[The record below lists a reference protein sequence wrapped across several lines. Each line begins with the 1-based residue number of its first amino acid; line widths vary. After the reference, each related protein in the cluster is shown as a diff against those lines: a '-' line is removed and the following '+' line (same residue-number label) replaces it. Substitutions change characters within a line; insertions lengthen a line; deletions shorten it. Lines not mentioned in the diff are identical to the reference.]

1 MFDKGLRFFLKTLL
15 VIMYNAIHSESLLFN
30 FKKLSGN
37 ESVVINCCLM
47 DQVENVLVANCSNL
61 NWTFVDLRC
70 VPVTTQVLLLDRN
83 NLTTLTNGS
92 FQTLTSLRQL
102 SIQSS
107 NIHRIEIDTFL
118 GLSQLQ
124 NLSLENN
131 QLRDEVT
138 SINPQA
144 FRHLTNLKQLLI
156 GKNQNLSKNL
166 KGAFVYF
173 QNLSTLSMDGSEK
186 LQIGREFSYLTQL
199 NNLTLYCSKVT
210 NVTNESFIGLW
221 NSSLK
226 TLSLIDFD
234 NLQFDPDDMDQDTSL
249 FSDDAFQNLN
259 SLEVLRIIN
268 CRIGN
273 ENMARKFKQF
283 INSSLHTLYLDTTH
297 YMKDYYNPNSTY
309 EDGVILNSTVKY
321 LRQLTLSHFSW
332 INSNIFAIAPG
343 VISSP
348 QWRRNIKSI
357 DFSKNKLGWLGW
369 RFPLLEAARLEK
381 LEEVIITFPNPAN
394 EMSYP
399 YLEVDSGKENEQP
412 SLSLPTYLDFYNIR
426 SLTGSRTTNTTSK
439 LKSLETKVKSNNL
452 SSSSKDDGI
461 LQALPWR
468 NDSLN
473 NKPFQKELASG
484 FETIAIF
491 PVTSYA
497 EIGSISERSLFR
509 ILDKPFYL
517 TKSAIWTYR
526 VPASLHTIKVM
537 YTLQGDNEYSNQ
549 SIQFIQAANLTRVY
563 FVGNS
568 ILRGTGR
575 IKGLTNLQ
583 LFDASKNAL
592 IVSTYFFDEF
602 PTLRYLILRSMM
614 NEDFFQRVSID
625 RIIQNM
631 PELRYLDLTDNKLN
645 FLPPNLFSRNSHITH
660 VILAK
665 NRFSS
670 FPITMALVPNLK
682 TLDLSGNAL
691 SDLTEEEMT
700 ALTKHSENV
709 PDFYLALAENNIVCV
724 CSQIKFMIWLNISDF
739 LDNKGNYSCTSQE
752 GQLISTEVL
761 LQDVS
766 GFYIQCFGYNYLL
779 ISIVLLLVMSST
791 FLVAYLVHRFRTAIE
806 ASLVR
811 IFIKAFRPMKSSDYK
826 THVFIGYADDDVGF
840 VRHILLRYLEEDLKV
855 STFVHHRD
863 LAPGYTDQ
871 QMFEAMRDSWRILLV
886 ITQPFLNNYDLS
898 DIIMKYA
905 SHSVSPANEKRVVL
919 LVQQTQLYNI
929 PGSLYDVLEDSRI
942 IVISDLSAH
951 LDYAQRQAIK
961 QCLRDIR

>member
-1 MFDKGLRFFLKTLL
+1 
-15 VIMYNAIHSESLLFN
+15 
-30 FKKLSGN
+30 
-37 ESVVINCCLM
+37 
-47 DQVENVLVANCSNL
+47 
-61 NWTFVDLRC
+61 
-70 VPVTTQVLLLDRN
+70 
-83 NLTTLTNGS
+83 
-92 FQTLTSLRQL
+92 
-102 SIQSS
+102 
-107 NIHRIEIDTFL
+107 
-118 GLSQLQ
+118 
-124 NLSLENN
+124 
-131 QLRDEVT
+131 
-138 SINPQA
+138 
-144 FRHLTNLKQLLI
+144 
-156 GKNQNLSKNL
+156 
-166 KGAFVYF
+166 
-173 QNLSTLSMDGSEK
+173 MDGSEK

-234 NLQFDPDDMDQDTSL
+234 NLQFDPDDIDQDTSKKQ

-273 ENMARKFKQF
+273 ENMARKFRQF

-297 YMKDYYNPNSTY
+297 YMKSYYNPNSTY

-332 INSNIFAIAPG
+332 INSNIFAIASG

-348 QWRRNIKSI
+348 QWRQNIKSI

-381 LEEVIITFPNPAN
+381 LEEVIITFPYPAN
-394 EMSYP
+394 EVSYP
-399 YLEVDSGKENEQP
+399 YLDVDSVKENVQP

-426 SLTGSRTTNTTSK
+426 SFTGSRTTKTMSK
-439 LKSLETKVKSNNL
+439 LKSLESKVKSKIY
-452 SSSSKDDGI
+452 SSSKDDGI
-461 LQALPWR
+461 LQALHWR

-473 NKPFQKELASG
+473 IVPLKNEVASG
-484 FETIAIF
+484 FEPIVIF

-497 EIGSISERSLFR
+497 QLGSISERSLFQF
-509 ILDKPFYL
+509 LNKPFFRSS
-517 TKSAIWTYR
+517 SAMWTYR
-526 VPASLHTIKVM
+526 LPPSLRTIKVM

-549 SIQFIQAANLTRVY
+549 SIQLIHAANLTHVY

-568 ILRGTGR
+568 ILKGTGR

-583 LFDASKNAL
+583 LCDVSKNAA
-592 IVSTYFFDEF
+592 IVEPYLFDDF
-602 PTLRYLILRSMM
+602 SSLRYLIMKSMM
-614 NEDFFQRVSID
+614 NEDFFQRISID

-645 FLPPNLFSRNSHITH
+645 FLPLNLFSRNSHITH

-682 TLDLSGNAL
+682 LLDLSGNAL
-691 SDLTEEEMT
+691 SYLTDEEMT

-709 PDFYLALAENNIVCV
+709 PDFYLALTGNNIVCV
-724 CSQIKFMIWLNISDF
+724 CSQIKFMIWLNISGF

-761 LQDVS
+761 LQDIS
-766 GFYIQCFGYNYLL
+766 GFYRQCFGYNNFM

-791 FLVAYLVHRFRTAIE
+791 FLVAYLVHRFRTVIE

-826 THVFIGYADDDVGF
+826 THVFIGYADEDVGF
-840 VRHILLRYLEEDLKV
+840 
-855 STFVHHRD
+855 
-863 LAPGYTDQ
+863 
-871 QMFEAMRDSWRILLV
+871 
-886 ITQPFLNNYDLS
+886 
-898 DIIMKYA
+898 
-905 SHSVSPANEKRVVL
+905 
-919 LVQQTQLYNI
+919 
-929 PGSLYDVLEDSRI
+929 
-942 IVISDLSAH
+942 
-951 LDYAQRQAIK
+951 
-961 QCLRDIR
+961 

>member
-173 QNLSTLSMDGSEK
+173 QNLSTLSMD
-186 LQIGREFSYLTQL
+186 
-199 NNLTLYCSKVT
+199 
-210 NVTNESFIGLW
+210 
-221 NSSLK
+221 
-226 TLSLIDFD
+226 
-234 NLQFDPDDMDQDTSL
+234 
-249 FSDDAFQNLN
+249 
-259 SLEVLRIIN
+259 
-268 CRIGN
+268 
-273 ENMARKFKQF
+273 
-283 INSSLHTLYLDTTH
+283 
-297 YMKDYYNPNSTY
+297 
-309 EDGVILNSTVKY
+309 
-321 LRQLTLSHFSW
+321 
-332 INSNIFAIAPG
+332 
-343 VISSP
+343 
-348 QWRRNIKSI
+348 
-357 DFSKNKLGWLGW
+357 
-369 RFPLLEAARLEK
+369 
-381 LEEVIITFPNPAN
+381 
-394 EMSYP
+394 
-399 YLEVDSGKENEQP
+399 
-412 SLSLPTYLDFYNIR
+412 
-426 SLTGSRTTNTTSK
+426 
-439 LKSLETKVKSNNL
+439 
-452 SSSSKDDGI
+452 DDGI

-583 LFDASKNAL
+583 LFDASKTAV
-592 IVSTYFFDEF
+592 IVSTYFFDDF

-614 NEDFFQRVSID
+614 NEDFFRRVSID

-826 THVFIGYADDDVGF
+826 THVFIGYSDEDVGF

-898 DIIMKYA
+898 DIIMK
-905 SHSVSPANEKRVVL
+905 
-919 LVQQTQLYNI
+919 
-929 PGSLYDVLEDSRI
+929 
-942 IVISDLSAH
+942 
-951 LDYAQRQAIK
+951 
-961 QCLRDIR
+961 